1 MPMSVGHAYITDV
14 KNCSRHNKDALRRKG
29 GKNISLKDTQVFFS
43 WVNQDLSAKNRCDIG
58 NFPN

>member
-1 MPMSVGHAYITDV
+1 MLRKGEIEEKEKGVS
-14 KNCSRHNKDALRRKG
+14 ALRRKG
-29 GKNISLKDTQVFFS
+29 EKNISLKETQVFFS